1 MALTG
6 PQTSIDLLKIVTG
19 IFGAAFISFLV
30 QFCLE
35 LVESKPMS
43 SDKTLAKKNKT
54 KQNKTKLKPL
64 KKILL
69 QFCLP
74 QFIYYCIFSCHT
86 SSNITL
92 LRTL

>member
-43 SDKTLAKKNKT
+43 SDKTLAKKKNKKNKT
-54 KQNKTKLKPL
+54 KQN
-64 KKILL
+64 
-69 QFCLP
+69 
-74 QFIYYCIFSCHT
+74 
-86 SSNITL
+86 
-92 LRTL
+92 